1 MALYLGNQKVS
12 LRSGQ
17 DPTFD
22 YGFDSNGRL
31 VFANK
36 NATEIN
42 NFLNYDSSY
51 SEILDLSNLS
61 KMEKVAVNGTV
72 DRKMEGLKGLLV
84 SPNAPFTGS
93 SPQINASYT
102 GLSKSALVSLF
113 ESVPYNVGY
122 TKVGN
127 PTIVDG
133 VASGFSSNSYLKISP
148 TYNATNKKNVEIYI
162 RAKTPSTLSSGF
174 NTIISGDGKETH
186 FGISVYS
193 NALFAIRMGY
203 QSGTVLK
210 FDDMFITGGVKTS
223 TWYRFNITGK
233 NGIWRA
239 EAYDDNSNLL
249 AYSDKDWSEK
259 TINAN
264 FSIYLQCMDTTGTYS
279 GEIDLKTSY
288 IKVNGVPWFGPGV
301 TKNLVPD
308 GTVVG
313 DVTVK
318 DGVASGFSSNNYVKS
333 SNSIDTNYNIVN
345 GFEVQT
351 RIKVSSYNSGLAV
364 HYFTGSGGI
373 SSGLSINSA
382 GKVYW
387 LIGRDD
393 TSKTNIGIGGGNT
406 TTIPLNTYYYI
417 RLKISN
423 NIATLY
429 TSIDGALWNTEST
442 LDMTGMVIKTYYNR
456 PFGFGH
462 AGISTNN
469 NYIFKGSIDLNNTY
483 IKVGSDYFYR
493 GMVPMTKTCSIVGAT
508 GTADLTQEDKNII
521 LNKGWSLTVQ

>member
-42 NFLNYDSSY
+42 NFLNYDSTY

-133 VASGFSSNSYLKISP
+133 VASGFSGNDYLITSQSCDITKLQDLIIKIKIDDQISWDSGNRFLIDTNP
-148 TYNATNKKNVEIYI
+148 QKFRITLYKNASKQIFVNIWANGTATNLTQI
-162 RAKTPSTLSSGF
+162 TPS
-174 NTIISGDGKETH
+174 
-186 FGISVYS
+186 
-193 NALFAIRMGY
+193 
-203 QSGTVLK
+203 
-210 FDDMFITGGVKTS
+210 
-223 TWYRFNITGK
+223 
-233 NGIWRA
+233 
-239 EAYDDNSNLL
+239 
-249 AYSDKDWSEK
+249 DW
-259 TINAN
+259 
-264 FSIYLQCMDTTGTYS
+264 FY
-279 GEIDLKTSY
+279 LKTSVNNGSIALYYSTDNRNYTQLGNAITPEFSGDTVFDFGINRFNSSQFFPGSIDLNETY
-288 IKVNGVPWFGPGV
+288 IKVNGVPWF
-301 TKNLVPD
+301 
-308 GTVVG
+308 
-313 DVTVK
+313 
-318 DGVASGFSSNNYVKS
+318 
-333 SNSIDTNYNIVN
+333 
-345 GFEVQT
+345 
-351 RIKVSSYNSGLAV
+351 
-364 HYFTGSGGI
+364 TGKP
-373 SSGLSINSA
+373 A
-382 GKVYW
+382 
-387 LIGRDD
+387 
-393 TSKTNIGIGGGNT
+393 
-406 TTIPLNTYYYI
+406 
-417 RLKISN
+417 
-423 NIATLY
+423 
-429 TSIDGALWNTEST
+429 
-442 LDMTGMVIKTYYNR
+442 
-456 PFGFGH
+456 
-462 AGISTNN
+462 
-469 NYIFKGSIDLNNTY
+469 
-483 IKVGSDYFYR
+483 
-493 GMVPMTKTCSIVGAT
+493 MTKTCSIVGAT

>member
-61 KMEKVAVNGTV
+61 KMEKVAVNGTA

-84 SPNAPFTGS
+84 SPNSPFTGS

-113 ESVPYNVGY
+113 ESAPYNVGY
-122 TKVGN
+122 EKVGN

-133 VASGFSSNSYLKISP
+133 VASGFSNSDYLI
-148 TYNATNKKNVEIYI
+148 T
-162 RAKTPSTLSSGF
+162 SSQTEDITTCEWNLKF
-174 NTIISGDGKETH
+174 NTLTIPSANGFVLGYKVHCGVIVTASKK
-186 FGISVYS
+186 
-193 NALFAIRMGY
+193 IRVAWED
-203 QSGTVLK
+203 S
-210 FDDMFITGGVKTS
+210 TS
-223 TWYRFNITGK
+223 TIVEKELNYVLSDDTDYVLNCIFNNTNSTAIITLK
-233 NGIWRA
+233 NAGGTTLIT
-239 EAYDDNSNLL
+239 ET
-249 AYSDKDWSEK
+249 YSDVSYNKLDNYFWIGMRGGSSY
-259 TINAN
+259 TNN
-264 FSIYLQCMDTTGTYS
+264 YWRGS
-279 GEIDLKTSY
+279 IDLNETY

-313 DVTVK
+313 DVIVK
-318 DGVASGFSSNNYVKS
+318 DGVASGFS
-333 SNSIDTNYNIVN
+333 D
-345 GFEVQT
+345 
-351 RIKVSSYNSGLAV
+351 SSYLLISKNETLYGTNDFIVASSFIPSSLHTGAIFCMTSWYLNGIQVNSNGTIQGTIHA
-364 HYFTGSGGI
+364 
-373 SSGLSINSA
+373 SSP
-382 GKVYW
+382 
-387 LIGRDD
+387 
-393 TSKTNIGIGGGNT
+393 TSKYYTVTSSIHYVANTKYWVQLIKTNST
-406 TTIPLNTYYYI
+406 
-417 RLKISN
+417 LKIRVSTDNINFTEDSIALDGNDVIPMTNPYQIGVSN
-423 NIATLY
+423 PGVFN
-429 TSIDGALWNTEST
+429 
-442 LDMTGMVIKTYYNR
+442 
-456 PFGFGH
+456 
-462 AGISTNN
+462 
-469 NYIFKGSIDLNNTY
+469 GSIDLNNTY

-493 GMVPMTKTCSIVGAT
+493 GMVPMTKTCSIIGAT

>member
-42 NFLNYDSSY
+42 NFLNYDSTY

-61 KMEKVAVNGTV
+61 KMEKVAVNGTA

-133 VASGFSSNSYLKISP
+133 VASGFSSSDYLQILSAPDISKPFEVFLKI
-148 TYNATNKKNVEIYI
+148 
-162 RAKTPSTLSSGF
+162 
-174 NTIISGDGKETH
+174 
-186 FGISVYS
+186 
-193 NALFAIRMGY
+193 
-203 QSGTVLK
+203 
-210 FDDMFITGGVKTS
+210 
-223 TWYRFNITGK
+223 
-233 NGIWRA
+233 
-239 EAYDDNSNLL
+239 
-249 AYSDKDWSEK
+249 
-259 TINAN
+259 
-264 FSIYLQCMDTTGTYS
+264 TTGTSEALQYPVHFVGTNSVFAINGGSSHRPIFLMRYYGTDGALHSCDTYS
-279 GEIDLKTSY
+279 STVSFADNTSYYVRCLCDANGISLSYSTDNTNWTTRTTPLPADFVSWQQPTGVYLSDIYHPFLGSIDLNETY

-313 DVTVK
+313 DVIVK
-318 DGVASGFSSNNYVKS
+318 DGVASGFS
-333 SNSIDTNYNIVN
+333 D
-345 GFEVQT
+345 
-351 RIKVSSYNSGLAV
+351 SSYLLISKNETLYGTNDFIVASSFIPSSLHTGAIFCMTSWYLNGIQVNSNGTIQGTIHASSPTIKYYTV
-364 HYFTGSGGI
+364 TSSIHYVANT
-373 SSGLSINSA
+373 
-382 GKVYW
+382 KYW
-387 LIGRDD
+387 VQLI
-393 TSKTNIGIGGGNT
+393 KTNST
-406 TTIPLNTYYYI
+406 
-417 RLKISN
+417 LKIRVSTDNINFTEDSIALDGNDVIPMTNPYQIGVSN
-423 NIATLY
+423 PGVFN
-429 TSIDGALWNTEST
+429 
-442 LDMTGMVIKTYYNR
+442 
-456 PFGFGH
+456 
-462 AGISTNN
+462 
-469 NYIFKGSIDLNNTY
+469 GSIDLNNTY

-508 GTADLTQEDKNII
+508 GTSDLTQEDKNII

>member
-61 KMEKVAVNGTV
+61 KMEKVAVNGTA

-133 VASGFSSNSYLKISP
+133 VASGFSSSDYLQILSAPDVSKPFEVFLKITNVTSEALQYP
-148 TYNATNKKNVEIYI
+148 VRFVGTNSVFAINSGSTHRPIFLMRYYGTDEALHSCDTYS
-162 RAKTPSTLSSGF
+162 STVSF
-174 NTIISGDGKETH
+174 ADNTSYYVRCLCDAN
-186 FGISVYS
+186 GISLSYSTDNTNWTIRTAPLPANFVSWQQPTGVY
-193 NALFAIRMGY
+193 F
-203 QSGTVLK
+203 
-210 FDDMFITGGVKTS
+210 
-223 TWYRFNITGK
+223 
-233 NGIWRA
+233 
-239 EAYDDNSNLL
+239 
-249 AYSDKDWSEK
+249 SDKD
-259 TINAN
+259 N
-264 FSIYLQCMDTTGTYS
+264 
-279 GEIDLKTSY
+279 
-288 IKVNGVPWFGPGV
+288 
-301 TKNLVPD
+301 
-308 GTVVG
+308 
-313 DVTVK
+313 
-318 DGVASGFSSNNYVKS
+318 
-333 SNSIDTNYNIVN
+333 
-345 GFEVQT
+345 
-351 RIKVSSYNSGLAV
+351 
-364 HYFTGSGGI
+364 
-373 SSGLSINSA
+373 
-382 GKVYW
+382 
-387 LIGRDD
+387 
-393 TSKTNIGIGGGNT
+393 
-406 TTIPLNTYYYI
+406 
-417 RLKISN
+417 
-423 NIATLY
+423 
-429 TSIDGALWNTEST
+429 
-442 LDMTGMVIKTYYNR
+442 
-456 PFGFGH
+456 PFD
-462 AGISTNN
+462 
-469 NYIFKGSIDLNNTY
+469 GSIDLNNTY
-483 IKVGSDYFYR
+483 IKVNGVSWFT
-493 GMVPMTKTCSIVGAT
+493 GKAAMTKTCSIVGAT